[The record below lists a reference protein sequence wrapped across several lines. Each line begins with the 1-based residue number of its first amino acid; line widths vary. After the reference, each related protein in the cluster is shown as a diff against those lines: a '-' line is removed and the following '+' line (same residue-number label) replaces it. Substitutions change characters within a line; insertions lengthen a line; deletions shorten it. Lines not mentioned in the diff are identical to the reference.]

1 MLTFFF
7 WRNFSF
13 FFIPRLKI
21 IFFFFYALAFCFFFP
36 KRKRSLSLSFTF
48 TLSFTLSLSLS
59 LSDKFFGGRGKKSGG
74 EERNRGAIK
83 KSQQREENHR
93 ERSIF
98 FKEFFDTKKNSKRLT
113 YCFLNHEKIPVLK
126 LLLQFLEPIH
136 CRAFQQLHVFCQHK
150 ERYCTQHS

>member
-48 TLSFTLSLSLS
+48 TLSFTLSLS

-136 CRAFQQLHVFCQHK
+136 CRAFQQRHVFCQHK